1 MSGMLGRRPGL
12 TLLAMVLLLGLLPLA
27 VTNPYHLH
35 ILTLF
40 LLFAIFA
47 SGWNLTLGI
56 LGLKT
61 LGHHAFFAIGAYASA
76 MIAHYGG
83 FSPWLTIWLGAA
95 LAALAGMLIGVPI
108 LRIRSMP
115 HVAIVTLAF
124 AEIVRLILAN
134 LKDWTR
140 GELGFWGID
149 AMPAL
154 TAGGRVVE
162 FGTGKP
168 LGSYLLALAFF
179 AGVHGLLLALLRGRV
194 GLTLV
199 ALRDSEAASESLAI
213 DLTRWKL
220 GAFALS
226 AAIVGLSG
234 ALYAHYVQILTP
246 TSTVGPEMLVSLLAM
261 IIVGGVGTFLGPV
274 LGAALLTVL
283 GEVLREFGDFRM
295 LLYGGIVV
303 LFVLAAPRGLA
314 GLLAGLGRPRA
325 TASQPS
331 GKTEQQGEDP
341 C

>member
-1 MSGMLGRRPGL
+1 MTEMLGRRPAL
-12 TLLAMVLLLGLLPLA
+12 TLLLLIAVLAVIPFV
-27 VTNPYHLH
+27 VTNPYYLH
-35 ILTLF
+35 VLTIF

-61 LGHHAFFAIGAYASA
+61 LGHHAFFALGAYGSA
-76 MIAHYGG
+76 MLSHYAGV
-83 FSPWLTIWLGAA
+83 SPWATIWVGAGI
-95 LAALAGMLIGVPI
+95 AALAGLLIGVPI

-124 AEIVRLILAN
+124 AEIIRLVLAN

-154 TAGGRVVE
+154 NLGGTVVE

-168 LGSYLLALAFF
+168 FGSYLLALAFF
-179 AGVHGLLLALLRGRV
+179 AGVHALLLVVLRGRI

-199 ALRDSEAASESLAI
+199 AMRDSELAAESLAV

-220 GAFALS
+220 GVFAFS

-234 ALYAHYVQILTP
+234 ALYAHYIQILTP
-246 TSTVGPEMLVSLLAM
+246 TSTVGPEMLVTLLAM
-261 IIVGGVGTFLGPV
+261 IIVGGVGRFTGPI
-274 LGAALLTVL
+274 LGALLLTVV
-283 GEVLREFGDFRM
+283 GEALREFGDYRM
-295 LLYGGIVV
+295 LLYGGIVM
-303 LFVLAAPRGLA
+303 LFVLGAPRGLA
-314 GLLAGLGRPRA
+314 GWLALIGRRRA
-325 TASQPS
+325 A
-331 GKTEQQGEDP
+331 
-341 C
+341 

>member
-1 MSGMLGRRPGL
+1 MTEMLGRRPAL
-12 TLLAMVLLLGLLPLA
+12 TLALLIALLAVVPFA
-27 VTNPYHLH
+27 VTNAYHLH
-35 ILTLF
+35 VLTIF

-61 LGHHAFFAIGAYASA
+61 LGHHAFFALGAYCSA
-76 MIAHYGG
+76 MVSHYAGI
-83 FSPWLTIWLGAA
+83 SPWLTIWLGAV
-95 LAALAGMLIGVPI
+95 LAALAGLLIGVPI

-124 AEIVRLILAN
+124 AEIIRLILAN

-149 AMPAL
+149 PMPEL
-154 TAGGRVVE
+154 TLGGTVLE

-168 LGSYLLALAFF
+168 FGSYLLALGFF
-179 AGVHGLLLALLRGRV
+179 AAVHLLLLVILRGRV

-199 ALRDSEAASESLAI
+199 AIRDSELAAESLAV

-220 GAFALS
+220 GIFAFS

-234 ALYAHYVQILTP
+234 ALYAHYIQILTP
-246 TSTVGPEMLVSLLAM
+246 TSTVGPEMLVTLLAM
-261 IIVGGVGTFLGPV
+261 IIVGGVGRFLGPV

-283 GEVLREFGDFRM
+283 GEVLREFGDLRM
-295 LLYGGIVV
+295 LLYGGIVM
-303 LFVLAAPRGLA
+303 LFVLGAPRGLA
-314 GLLAGLGRPRA
+314 GLLAMFGRRG
-325 TASQPS
+325 TAS
-331 GKTEQQGEDP
+331 
-341 C
+341 

>member
-1 MSGMLGRRPGL
+1 MTEMLGRRPAL
-12 TLLAMVLLLGLLPLA
+12 TLALLIAMLAVVPFA
-27 VTNPYHLH
+27 VTNAYHLH
-35 ILTLF
+35 VLTIF

-61 LGHHAFFAIGAYASA
+61 LGHHAFFALGAYCSA
-76 MIAHYGG
+76 MVSHYAGI
-83 FSPWLTIWLGAA
+83 SPWLTIWLGAA
-95 LAALAGMLIGVPI
+95 LAALAGLLIGVPI

-124 AEIVRLILAN
+124 AEIIRLILAN

-149 AMPAL
+149 PMPEL
-154 TAGGRVVE
+154 TLGGTVLE

-168 LGSYLLALAFF
+168 FGSYLLALGFF
-179 AGVHGLLLALLRGRV
+179 AAVHLLLLVILRGRV

-199 ALRDSEAASESLAI
+199 AIRDSELAAESLAV

-220 GAFALS
+220 GIFAFS

-234 ALYAHYVQILTP
+234 ALYAHYIQILTP
-246 TSTVGPEMLVSLLAM
+246 TSTVGPEMLVTLLAM
-261 IIVGGVGTFLGPV
+261 IIVGGVGRFLGPV

-283 GEVLREFGDFRM
+283 GEVLREFGDLRM
-295 LLYGGIVV
+295 LLYGGIIM
-303 LFVLAAPRGLA
+303 LFVLGAPRGLA
-314 GLLAGLGRPRA
+314 GLLAMFGRRG
-325 TASQPS
+325 TAS
-331 GKTEQQGEDP
+331 
-341 C
+341 

>member
-1 MSGMLGRRPGL
+1 MKDMLGRHP
-12 TLLAMVLLLGLLPLA
+12 A
-27 VTNPYHLH
+27 
-35 ILTLF
+35 LTLF
-40 LLFAIFA
+40 LIVVGLAVIPFVITNPYYLHVLTLFLVFAIFA

-76 MIAHYGG
+76 MISHYAGL
-83 FSPWLTIWLGAA
+83 SPWLTIWIGTVIAA
-95 LAALAGMLIGVPI
+95 AAGLLIGLPI

-124 AEIVRLILAN
+124 AEIIRLLLAN
-134 LKDWTR
+134 MKDITR

-154 TAGGRVVE
+154 TWGQHTLE

-168 LGSYLLALAFF
+168 FGSYLLALVFF
-179 AGVHGLLLALLRGRV
+179 AAVHALLLVVLRGRI

-199 ALRDSEAASESLAI
+199 AMRDSEDAAESLAI

-226 AAIVGLSG
+226 AGIVGLSG

-246 TSTVGPEMLVSLLAM
+246 TSTVGPEMLVTLLAM
-261 IIVGGVGTFLGPV
+261 IIVGGVGRFMGPA
-274 LGAALLTVL
+274 LGAALLTIL
-283 GEVLREFGDFRM
+283 GEVLREFGDYRM
-295 LLYGGIVV
+295 LLYGGIVMV
-303 LFVLAAPRGLA
+303 FVLAAPRGIA
-314 GLLAGLGRPRA
+314 GLMAAAGRRRRPA
-325 TASQPS
+325 
-331 GKTEQQGEDP
+331 
-341 C
+341 

>member
-1 MSGMLGRRPGL
+1 MTEMLGRRPGL
-12 TLLAMVLLLGLLPLA
+12 TLLAMLALLAALP
-27 VTNPYHLH
+27 VIVHDPYPLH
-35 ILTLF
+35 IMTLF

-76 MIAHYGG
+76 MLSFYAGI
-83 FSPWLTIWLGAA
+83 SPWLTIWAGAA
-95 LAALAGMLIGVPI
+95 TAMLAGLLIGIPI

-124 AEIVRLILAN
+124 AEIVRLVLAN

-140 GELGFWGID
+140 GELGFWGIE
-149 AMPAL
+149 AMPSL
-154 TAGGRVVE
+154 HLGGTE
-162 FGTGKP
+162 LAFGTGKP
-168 LGSYLLALAFF
+168 LGSYLLALVFF
-179 AGVHGLLLALLRGRV
+179 ALVHVGLLALLRGRV

-199 ALRDSEAASESLAI
+199 AMRDSETAAESLGV

-226 AAIVGLSG
+226 AAIVGFSG

-261 IIVGGVGTFLGPV
+261 IIVGGVGRFLGPV

-283 GEVLREFGDFRM
+283 GEVLREFGDYRM

-303 LFVLAAPRGLA
+303 LFVLAAPRGIA
-314 GLLAGLGRPRA
+314 GWLDAISLWRA
-325 TASQPS
+325 DRKPS
-331 GKTEQQGEDP
+331 
-341 C
+341 

>member
-1 MSGMLGRRPGL
+1 MTGMLGRHPAL
-12 TLLAMVLLLGLLPLA
+12 TLLVTTVLLALLPLV
-27 VTNPYHLH
+27 VTNPYYLH
-35 ILTLF
+35 VLTLF

-76 MIAHYGG
+76 MISHYGG
-83 FSPWLTIWLGAA
+83 ISPWLTIWLGTIA
-95 LAALAGMLIGVPI
+95 AALAGLLIGLPI

-154 TAGGRVVE
+154 HLGDTVLK

-168 LGSYLLALAFF
+168 LGSYLLALVFF
-179 AGVHGLLLALLRGRV
+179 AGVHAFLLILLRGRF
-194 GLTLV
+194 GLTLI
-199 ALRDSEAASESLAI
+199 ALRDSEVAAESLAI

-226 AAIVGLSG
+226 AAVVGLAG

-246 TSTVGPEMLVSLLAM
+246 TSTVGPEMLVTLLAM
-261 IIVGGVGTFLGPV
+261 IIVGGVGRFQGPI
-274 LGAALLTVL
+274 LGAALLTITS
-283 GEVLREFGDFRM
+283 EVLREFGDYRM
-295 LLYGGIVV
+295 LLYGGIVM
-303 LFVLAAPRGLA
+303 LFVLGAPRGIA
-314 GLLAGLGRPRA
+314 GLLARPSR
-325 TASQPS
+325 TA
-331 GKTEQQGEDP
+331 
-341 C
+341 

>member
-1 MSGMLGRRPGL
+1 MTEMLGRRPAL
-12 TLLAMVLLLGLLPLA
+12 TLALLIALLAVVPFA
-27 VTNPYHLH
+27 VTNAYYLH
-35 ILTLF
+35 VLTIF

-61 LGHHAFFAIGAYASA
+61 LGHHAFFALGAYCSA
-76 MIAHYGG
+76 MLSHYGG
-83 FSPWLTIWLGAA
+83 ISPWLTIWLGAA
-95 LAALAGMLIGVPI
+95 LAALAGLLIGVPI

-124 AEIVRLILAN
+124 AEIIRLILAN

-149 AMPAL
+149 PMPGL
-154 TAGGRVVE
+154 TLGGTVLE

-168 LGSYLLALAFF
+168 FGSYLLALGFF
-179 AGVHGLLLALLRGRV
+179 AVMHVLLLVILRGRV

-199 ALRDSEAASESLAI
+199 AIRDSELAAESLAV

-220 GAFALS
+220 GIFAFS

-234 ALYAHYVQILTP
+234 ALYAHYIQILTP
-246 TSTVGPEMLVSLLAM
+246 TSTVGPEMLVTLLAM
-261 IIVGGVGTFLGPV
+261 IIVGGVGRFLGPV

-283 GEVLREFGDFRM
+283 GEVLREFGDLRM
-295 LLYGGIVV
+295 LLYGGIVM
-303 LFVLAAPRGLA
+303 LFVLGAPRGLA
-314 GLLAGLGRPRA
+314 GLLAMFGRRG
-325 TASQPS
+325 TAS
-331 GKTEQQGEDP
+331 
-341 C
+341 

>member
-1 MSGMLGRRPGL
+1 MTEMLGRRPAL
-12 TLLAMVLLLGLLPLA
+12 TLALLIALLAVVPFA
-27 VTNPYHLH
+27 VTNAYHLH
-35 ILTLF
+35 VLTIF

-61 LGHHAFFAIGAYASA
+61 LGHHAFFALGAYCSA
-76 MIAHYGG
+76 MVSHYAGI
-83 FSPWLTIWLGAA
+83 SPWLTIWLGAV
-95 LAALAGMLIGVPI
+95 LAALAGLLIGVPI

-124 AEIVRLILAN
+124 AEIIRLILAN

-149 AMPAL
+149 PMPEL
-154 TAGGRVVE
+154 TLGGTVLE

-168 LGSYLLALAFF
+168 FGSYLLALGFF
-179 AGVHGLLLALLRGRV
+179 AAVHLLLLVILRGRV

-199 ALRDSEAASESLAI
+199 AIRDSELAAESLAV

-220 GAFALS
+220 GIFAFS

-234 ALYAHYVQILTP
+234 ALYAHYIQILTP
-246 TSTVGPEMLVSLLAM
+246 TSTVGPEMLVTLLAM
-261 IIVGGVGTFLGPV
+261 IIVGGVGRFPGPV

-283 GEVLREFGDFRM
+283 GEVLREFGDLRM
-295 LLYGGIVV
+295 LLYGGIVM
-303 LFVLAAPRGLA
+303 LFVLGAPRGLA
-314 GLLAGLGRPRA
+314 GLLAMFGRRG
-325 TASQPS
+325 TAS
-331 GKTEQQGEDP
+331 
-341 C
+341 

>member
-1 MSGMLGRRPGL
+1 MTEMLGRRPAL
-12 TLLAMVLLLGLLPLA
+12 TLLLLVALLALIPFV
-27 VTNPYHLH
+27 VTNAYYLH
-35 ILTLF
+35 VLTVF

-61 LGHHAFFAIGAYASA
+61 LGHHAFFALGAYCSA
-76 MIAHYGG
+76 MVSHYAGV
-83 FSPWLTIWLGAA
+83 SPWLTIWLGAGV
-95 LAALAGMLIGVPI
+95 AALAGLLIGMPI

-124 AEIVRLILAN
+124 AEIIRLVLAN

-140 GELGFWGID
+140 GELGFWGIE

-154 TAGGRVVE
+154 KLGGTVLE

-168 LGSYLLALAFF
+168 FGSYLLALGFF
-179 AGVHGLLLALLRGRV
+179 IAVHVLLLVVLRGRI

-199 ALRDSEAASESLAI
+199 AVRDSELAAESLAV

-220 GAFALS
+220 GIFAFS

-234 ALYAHYVQILTP
+234 ALYAHYIQILTP
-246 TSTVGPEMLVSLLAM
+246 TSTVGPEMLVTLLAM
-261 IIVGGVGTFLGPV
+261 IIVGGVGRFLGPI
-274 LGAALLTVL
+274 LGALLLTVL

-295 LLYGGIVV
+295 LLYGGIVM
-303 LFVLAAPRGLA
+303 LFVLGAPRGLA
-314 GLLAGLGRPRA
+314 GLLAAFDRRR
-325 TASQPS
+325 TN
-331 GKTEQQGEDP
+331 
-341 C
+341 

>member
-1 MSGMLGRRPGL
+1 MTEMLGRRPAL
-12 TLLAMVLLLGLLPLA
+12 TLALLIALLAVVPFA
-27 VTNPYHLH
+27 VTNAYHLH
-35 ILTLF
+35 VLTIF

-61 LGHHAFFAIGAYASA
+61 LGHHAFFALGAYCSA
-76 MIAHYGG
+76 MVSHYAGI
-83 FSPWLTIWLGAA
+83 SPWLTIWLGAA
-95 LAALAGMLIGVPI
+95 LAALAGLLIGVPI

-124 AEIVRLILAN
+124 AEIIRLILAN

-149 AMPAL
+149 PMPEL
-154 TAGGRVVE
+154 TLGGTVLE

-168 LGSYLLALAFF
+168 FGSYLLALGFF
-179 AGVHGLLLALLRGRV
+179 AAVHLLLLVILRGRV

-199 ALRDSEAASESLAI
+199 AIRDSELAAESLAV

-220 GAFALS
+220 GIFAFS

-234 ALYAHYVQILTP
+234 ALYAHYIQILTP
-246 TSTVGPEMLVSLLAM
+246 TSTVGPEMLVTLLAM
-261 IIVGGVGTFLGPV
+261 IIVGGVGRFLGPV

-283 GEVLREFGDFRM
+283 GEVLREFGDLRM
-295 LLYGGIVV
+295 LLYGGIVM
-303 LFVLAAPRGLA
+303 LFVLGAPRGLA
-314 GLLAGLGRPRA
+314 GLLAMFGRRG
-325 TASQPS
+325 TAS
-331 GKTEQQGEDP
+331 
-341 C
+341 